1 MPFLTRRLEAGS
13 TIEIMLQRRP
23 VLVLA
28 AAVVVG
34 GAVAGV
40 VLASHGGGGE
50 RARTASE
57 KPRKP
62 QRAPEK
68 KTYAQLVAE
77 NYKVL
82 KPQQSTRLLHYAE
95 AAYACMSK
103 DLELRKPR
111 LSATRIVM
119 ALPAGTTASETIQSM
134 GRCAA
139 KIGDPPLGSTFL
151 VRGHNVIVYL
161 PKYCILDKKTL
172 ARTPAPPPP

>member
-1 MPFLTRRLEAGS
+1 VVRRKAL
-13 TIEIMLQRRP
+13 
-23 VLVLA
+23 LVPA
-28 AAVVVG
+28 AAIALG

-40 VLASHGGGGE
+40 VLATHGGGGE
-50 RARTASE
+50 AARVKNE

-62 QRAPEK
+62 QRESGN

-82 KPQQSTRLLHYAE
+82 KPQQSKRLLQYAD

-111 LSATRIVM
+111 VSPTRIVM
-119 ALPAGTTASETIQSM
+119 ALPSGTNASAVIRSM

-151 VRGHNVIVYL
+151 LRGHRIILYL
-161 PKYCILDKKTL
+161 PKYCILDKKTVVSTSPL
-172 ARTPAPPPP
+172 PQP